1 MIRPQ
6 NVERIAEI
14 VSKADEDLGADG
26 DAVSYT
32 GFSAFIQ
39 CLFGDAAEDEIEHYT
54 ADELFHQASSFW
66 RFSANRKQGE
76 TLLRVFN
83 PTQSADGWSSPHTV
97 IEIVADDMAFL
108 VDSLLAELNALDLN
122 LHSVLHPIVYSDRD
136 ANGSRQ
142 DFVPSTEELS
152 QGAIR
157 ESMVHVEFD
166 YHSDERLLNRIKS
179 RIEEILSH
187 VKTVVDDF
195 QPMQARLNAAI
206 EGLQSNPPTLDQ
218 SELEESIA
226 FLSWL
231 RDNKFAFLG
240 SRIYSF
246 EGEPETGD
254 LVAQQGSGL
263 GLLRDPEMRVLRR
276 GSEMAHMTPEV
287 REFLMLPSPIIITK
301 ANVRSVVHRRVHMD
315 YVGVKL
321 FDEMGQLTGE
331 YRFVGLFTAEAYTR
345 SISRIP
351 LLSRKVEKVIEKSGF
366 ASASYNKKA
375 LKNILERFPRDELFQ
390 VNEHELLRVATGIVD
405 LHERPRTKI
414 FVRQD
419 RYDRYVSVLV
429 FVPRENFNSQARQQ
443 VADILV
449 ESYKGRLSAFYPYYD
464 DTTLVRVHF
473 IIGREPDDNFVRP
486 DTDEV
491 ERRIVEATRA
501 FPDALYAALA
511 PAYGEE
517 RCRPLVARYGRA
529 FPVGYRDTNTPNDA
543 VQDIEKL
550 EPLAAYPAIALRS
563 YRRDGDPANS
573 IRLKVYRAEY
583 PLALSDALPILEN
596 LGLRV
601 LQESGHQVD
610 RGDAQFW
617 VHDFLM
623 ENPDGHELNLEL
635 VGENFEAAFEAV
647 WLGRAENDRFN
658 RLCIEQNIPWRTV
671 ALLRGFAHYWRQS
684 GRTLS
689 VSYMQDTL
697 ANHPQITSLLV
708 ELFEARFDPSLDLSL
723 DERVSKADALSEQIM
738 ESLETVPSLD
748 EDRLIRQ
755 FLALIQALWRTNFYQ
770 KTEAGEDKPY
780 ISFKIESRK
789 LEDLPLPKPLTEI
802 FVYSTRV
809 EGVHLRWGFVARG
822 GLRWSDR
829 REDFRTEI
837 LGLVK
842 AQQVK
847 NAVIVPVGAKGG
859 FVPKQLP
866 TEGGREAFI
875 DEGIACYRLF
885 ISGLLDLADNIV
897 DGTVVKPQGM
907 VIHDQD
913 DPYLVV
919 AADKGT
925 ATFSDIA
932 NEISQSYGF
941 WLGDAFASGGSNGYD
956 HKAMG
961 ITARGAW
968 EAVKR
973 HFRELG
979 TDIQTEP
986 FTAVGVGD
994 MSGDVFGNGML
1005 LSRQTKLVAA
1015 FDHRDIFI
1023 DPDPDPETSFVERE
1037 RLFALPRSSWAD
1049 YDQKLISKGGGVFS
1063 RSLKAIELSPEAQKV
1078 LGTDRNKL
1086 TPNELIQSI
1095 LTSPASL
1102 MWFGGIG
1109 TYIKAE
1115 SERDSE
1121 VGDKANDAV
1130 RINASDLRV
1139 KVIGEGANL
1148 GVTQAGRIAFSR
1160 MGGHVNSDAIDNSAG
1175 VDCSDHEVN
1184 IKILV
1189 DQAVKTGSLDDQA
1202 RNQLLED
1209 MTDDVSELVL
1219 KNNYNQT
1226 RTLTLAEATAVA
1238 ELDSYRRLMSS
1249 LEAQDLLNR
1258 EVEGLPADEKIDEL
1272 TASGQG
1278 LSRPES
1284 AVLMAYVKIT
1294 LFDDLMASSV
1304 PDDELFVADLKAYFP
1319 PQLVDRFEDLLV
1331 DHQLRRE
1338 IIATVLASRV
1348 IDLGGINFV
1357 HRLVENTGASVAD
1370 ITRAF
1375 VAAESAF
1382 GIRSLAAQIDALDN
1396 QVSATVQTTMYLNLR
1411 QFLRRQVRW
1420 FLRYGLDEVSI
1431 QATISTFAAD
1441 AERLSQIIP
1450 EQLVLE
1456 AKHQLLEKRK
1466 ALTEFGV
1473 DEALA
1478 GGVALLDHMS
1488 SACDIIE
1495 VSRESTTSLED
1506 TAQLYFLVAEHFG
1519 LDQLRDQ
1526 AATLSFPDH
1535 WDRLAVRRL
1544 MDDLLLQQRYLT
1556 SQVLSSTDSSQ
1567 QLDDR
1572 LHTWLERNADVADRT
1587 KAMLIEMSA
1596 GSTIGVAKLTLASN
1610 QIRELASL
1618 VKS

>member
-1 MIRPQ
+1 MIRPH

-14 VSKADEDLGADG
+14 VSKAGGDLDARG
-26 DAVSYT
+26 DAINYT

-39 CLFGDAAEDEIEHYT
+39 CLFGDATDDEIDHYSS
-54 ADELFHQASSFW
+54 DELFHQALSFW
-66 RFSANRKQGE
+66 RFSGKRKKGE

-83 PTQSADGWSSPHTV
+83 PTQSRDGWSSPHTV

-108 VDSLLAELNALDLN
+108 VDSLLAELNALDLR
-122 LHSVLHPIVYSDRD
+122 LHSVLHPIVFSDRD
-136 ANGSRQ
+136 ENGTRT

-152 QGAIR
+152 HDAIR

-166 YHSDERLLNRIKS
+166 FHSDEKLLGRIKG
-179 RIEEILSH
+179 RIEEILDK

-195 QPMQARLNAAI
+195 QPMRARLDEAI
-206 EGLQSNPPTLDQ
+206 EGLQSNPPAIDQ

-231 RDNKFAFLG
+231 RDDKFAFLG
-240 SRIYSF
+240 SRIYRF
-246 EGEPETGD
+246 EGEAETGD
-254 LVAQQGSGL
+254 LVAQGESGL
-263 GLLRDPEMRVLRR
+263 GLLRNPDTRVLRR
-276 GSEMAHMTPEV
+276 GSELAHMTPEV

-321 FDEMGQLTGE
+321 FDEMGQMIGE
-331 YRFVGLFTAEAYTR
+331 YRFVGLFTAEAYTW
-345 SISRIP
+345 SLARIP
-351 LLSRKVEKVIEKSGF
+351 LLSKKVENVIAKSEF

-375 LKNILERFPRDELFQ
+375 LKNILETFPRDELFQ
-390 VNEHELLRVATGIVD
+390 VSEQELLRVATGIVD
-405 LHERPRTKI
+405 LHERPRTKL

-419 RYDRYVSVLV
+419 RYDRYVSALV
-429 FVPRENFNSQARQQ
+429 YVPRENFNSQVRQQ
-443 VADILV
+443 IADILV
-449 ESYKGRLSAFYPYYD
+449 ESYRGRLSAFYPYYD
-464 DTTLVRVHF
+464 DSTLVRVHF
-473 IIGREPDDNFVRP
+473 IIGREPDDTFVKP
-486 DTDEV
+486 DTGDV
-491 ERRIVEATRA
+491 EQRIVEAARA
-501 FPDALYAALA
+501 FPDALNAALA
-511 PAYGEE
+511 PVYGDE

-529 FPVGYRDTNTPNDA
+529 FSAGYRDANTPQDA

-563 YRRDGDPANS
+563 YRREGDPSNA
-573 IRLKVYRAEY
+573 IRLKVYRAEQ

-601 LQESGHQVD
+601 LQESGHPVD
-610 RGDAQFW
+610 RGDARFW

-623 ENPDGHELNLEL
+623 ENSDGHELNLEL
-635 VGENFEAAFEAV
+635 VAENFEAAFEAV
-647 WLGRAENDRFN
+647 WVGLAENDSFN
-658 RLCIEQNIPWRTV
+658 RLCIEQNLPWRTV

-697 ANHPQITSLLV
+697 ANHPVITALLV
-708 ELFEARFDPSLDLSL
+708 DLFETRFDPGLGLSL
-723 DERVSKADALSEQIM
+723 TDRVSKAEEISNEIL
-738 ESLETVPSLD
+738 ESLESVPSLD

-755 FLALIQALWRTNFYQ
+755 FLALIRALWRTNFFQ

-875 DEGIACYRLF
+875 NEGIACYRLF

-897 DGTVVKPQGM
+897 DGAIVKPQGM
-907 VIHDQD
+907 VIHDKD

-979 TDIQTEP
+979 TDTQTEP
-986 FTAVGVGD
+986 FTVVGVGD

-1005 LSRQTKLVAA
+1005 LSRQTKLIAA

-1023 DPDPDPETSFVERE
+1023 DPDPDPETTFVERE
-1037 RLFALPRSSWAD
+1037 RLFAMPRSSWAD
-1049 YDQKLISKGGGVFS
+1049 YNQDLISTGGGVYS
-1063 RSLKAIELSPEAQKV
+1063 RSLKSIELSIEAQRA
-1078 LGTDRNKL
+1078 LAIDQAKL
-1086 TPNELIQSI
+1086 TPNELIQAI
-1095 LTSPASL
+1095 LKSPASL

-1115 SERDSE
+1115 HERDSE

-1139 KVIGEGANL
+1139 RVIGEGANL

-1160 MGGHVNSDAIDNSAG
+1160 LGGHINSDAIDNSAG

-1189 DQAVKTGSLDDQA
+1189 DQAVKRGKLDPQG

-1209 MTDDVSELVL
+1209 MTEDVSRLVL
-1219 KNNYNQT
+1219 KNNYSQT
-1226 RTLTLAEATAVA
+1226 RTLTLAEATSVE

-1249 LEAQDLLNR
+1249 LEARGLLNR
-1258 EVEGLPADEKIDEL
+1258 EVEGLPTDEKIDEL
-1272 TASGQG
+1272 AGGGQG
-1278 LSRPES
+1278 LSRPEL

-1294 LFDDLMASSV
+1294 LFDDLMASDL
-1304 PDDELFVADLKAYFP
+1304 PDDDLFATDFKNYFP
-1319 PQLVDRFEDLLV
+1319 TQLVDQFEDLMV

-1348 IDLGGINFV
+1348 IDLGGINFI

-1382 GIRSLAAQIDALDN
+1382 GICALADRIDALDN
-1396 QVSATVQTTMYLNLR
+1396 QVSAAVQTTMYLNLR
-1411 QFLRRQVRW
+1411 QFLRRQARW
-1420 FLRYGLDEVSI
+1420 FLRYGLDQVSV
-1431 QATISTFAAD
+1431 QATISTFASD
-1441 AERLSQIIP
+1441 AQRLSLIIP
-1450 EQLVLE
+1450 DRLTLS
-1456 AKHQLLEKRK
+1456 AKHALLEKRK
-1466 ALTEFGV
+1466 AVVEFGV
-1473 DEALA
+1473 EEGLA
-1478 GGVALLDHMS
+1478 GAVALLNYMN

-1506 TAQLYFLVAEHFG
+1506 TADLYFRVGDYFG
-1519 LDQLRDQ
+1519 LDNLRDQ
-1526 AATLSFPDH
+1526 ASMLVFPDH
-1535 WDRLAVRRL
+1535 WDRLAIRRL
-1544 MDDLLLQQRYLT
+1544 MDDLLLQQRNLASLVLT
-1556 SQVLSSTDSSQ
+1556 SGDSSQ
-1567 QLDDR
+1567 AIDARFEDWC
-1572 LHTWLERNADVADRT
+1572 HHHAEITERT
-1587 KAMLIEMSA
+1587 KSLLSEMSA
-1596 GSTIGVAKLTLASN
+1596 GSGIGVAKLTLASN

-1618 VKS
+1618 AKS

>member
-14 VSKADEDLGADG
+14 VSKADG
-26 DAVSYT
+26 DFGSQGDKINYN

-39 CLFGDAAEDEIEHYT
+39 CLFGDAADDEIEHYSS
-54 ADELFHQASSFW
+54 DELFRQALSFW
-66 RFSANRKQGE
+66 RFSASRQRGE

-83 PTQSADGWSSPHTV
+83 PTLADDGWSSPHTV

-122 LHSVLHPIVYSDRD
+122 LHSVLHPIVFSDR
-136 ANGSRQ
+136 NEGGSRQ
-142 DFVPSTEELS
+142 DFAPSTEELS
-152 QGAIR
+152 HGALR
-157 ESMVHVEFD
+157 ESMIHIEFD
-166 YHSDERLLNRIKS
+166 FHSDERLLGRIKS
-179 RIEEILSH
+179 RIEEILEK

-195 QPMQARLNAAI
+195 HPMRARLDEAI
-206 EGLQSNPPTLDQ
+206 EGLQSNPPAIDQ
-218 SELEESIA
+218 GELEESIA
-226 FLSWL
+226 FLNWL
-231 RDNKFAFLG
+231 RDDKFAFLG
-240 SRIYSF
+240 SRIYRF
-246 EGEPETGD
+246 EGEPETGE
-254 LVAQQGSGL
+254 LVAMEESGL
-263 GLLRDPEMRVLRR
+263 GLLKDPTMRVLRR
-276 GSEMAHMTPEV
+276 GSELAHMTPEV

-321 FDEMGQLTGE
+321 FDSMGQMTGE

-345 SISRIP
+345 SLARIP
-351 LLSRKVEKVIEKSGF
+351 LLSRKVENVIEKSGF

-375 LKNILERFPRDELFQ
+375 LKNVLETFPRDELFQ
-390 VNEHELLRVATGIVD
+390 VSEQELLRVATGIVD
-405 LHERPRTKI
+405 LHERPRTKL

-419 RYDRYVSVLV
+419 RYDRYVSALV
-429 FVPRENFNSQARQQ
+429 FIPRENFNSQARQQ
-443 VADILV
+443 IGDILV
-449 ESYKGRLSAFYPYYD
+449 EAYKGRLSAFYPHYD
-464 DTTLVRVHF
+464 ETTLVRIHF
-473 IIGREPDDNFVRP
+473 IIGREPDDTFVKP
-486 DTDEV
+486 DTDDV
-491 ERRIVEATRA
+491 EQRIMEATRG
-501 FPDALYAALA
+501 FPDALNAALV
-511 PAYGEE
+511 PLYGEE
-517 RCRPLVARYGRA
+517 KCRPLVARYGRA
-529 FPVGYRDTNTPNDA
+529 FSAGYRDVNSAHDA
-543 VQDIEKL
+543 LLDIEKL

-563 YRRDGDPANS
+563 YRRMGDPNHT
-573 IRLKVYRAEY
+573 IRLKVYRAER

-617 VHDFLM
+617 VHDFFM
-623 ENPDGHELNLEL
+623 ENPIGHELDLEL
-635 VGENFEAAFEAV
+635 VGENFEAAFEAI
-647 WLGRAENDRFN
+647 WLGYAENDAFN

-697 ANHPQITSLLV
+697 ANHPHITSLLV
-708 ELFEARFDPSLDLSL
+708 ELFETRFDPGLNLSL
-723 DERVSKADALSEQIM
+723 KERAAKAGEVADQIL
-738 ESLETVPSLD
+738 ESLESVPSLD

-770 KTEAGEDKPY
+770 QTEAGEIKAY

-859 FVPKQLP
+859 FFPKQLP
-866 TEGGREAFI
+866 KEGGREAFI
-875 DEGIACYRLF
+875 EEGIACYRMF
-885 ISGLLDLADNIV
+885 ISGLLDLADNFV
-897 DGTVVKPQGM
+897 DGKVVQPQGL
-907 VIHDQD
+907 VIHDKE

-1005 LSRQTKLVAA
+1005 LSRQTKLLAA
-1015 FDHRDIFI
+1015 FDHRDIFL
-1023 DPDPDPETSFVERE
+1023 DPDPDPEASFVERE

-1049 YDQKLISKGGGVFS
+1049 YDKKLISRGGGVYS
-1063 RSLKAIELSPEAQKV
+1063 RSLKSIELSTEAQRA
-1078 LGTDRNKL
+1078 LGTDKTKL
-1086 TPNELIQSI
+1086 TPNELIQAI
-1095 LTSPASL
+1095 LKSPASL

-1115 SERDSE
+1115 HERDSE
-1121 VGDKANDAV
+1121 VGDKANDAI
-1130 RINASDLRV
+1130 RINAPNLRV

-1148 GVTQAGRIAFSR
+1148 GVTQAGRIDFSR
-1160 MGGHVNSDAIDNSAG
+1160 LGGRINSDAIDNSAG

-1189 DQAVKTGSLDDQA
+1189 DQAVKTGKLDETS

-1209 MTDDVSELVL
+1209 MTDDVSDLVL
-1219 KNNYNQT
+1219 KNNYSQT
-1226 RTLTLAEATAVA
+1226 RTLTLAEATAVE
-1238 ELDSYRRLMSS
+1238 ELDSYRRLMTY
-1249 LEAQDLLNR
+1249 LEAQELLNR
-1258 EVEGLPADEKIDEL
+1258 SVEGLPAEEKIDEL
-1272 TASGQG
+1272 AGMGQG
-1278 LSRPES
+1278 LSRPEL

-1294 LFDDLMASSV
+1294 LFDDLMASDL
-1304 PDDELFVADLKAYFP
+1304 PDDDLFVADLKEYFP
-1319 PQLVDRFEDLLV
+1319 SQLVNQFEDLLV
-1331 DHQLRRE
+1331 GHQLRRE

-1348 IDLGGINFV
+1348 VDLGGINFI
-1357 HRLVENTGASVAD
+1357 HRLVENTGASVAE

-1375 VAAESAF
+1375 VAAEAAF
-1382 GIRSLAAQIDALDN
+1382 GIRALAERIDALDN
-1396 QVSATVQTTMYLNLR
+1396 RVPANVQTTMYLNLR

-1420 FLRYGLDEVSI
+1420 FLRYGLAEVSI
-1431 QATISTFAAD
+1431 QATISSFAD
-1441 AERLSQIIP
+1441 DVRRVEQIVP
-1450 EQLVLE
+1450 AQLMVNS
-1456 AKHQLLEKRK
+1456 KHALLERRK
-1466 ALTEFGV
+1466 ALVEFGV
-1473 DEALA
+1473 EEDLSEA
-1478 GGVALLDHMS
+1478 VALLSYMT

-1506 TAQLYFLVAEHFG
+1506 TAELYFLVGDHFG
-1519 LDQLRDQ
+1519 LDELRSQ
-1526 AATLSFPDH
+1526 ASTLTFPDH

-1544 MDDLLLQQRYLT
+1544 MDDLLLQQRNLT
-1556 SQVLSSTDSSQ
+1556 SLVLMSADGVQSVEARFKVW
-1567 QLDDR
+1567 LDR
-1572 LHTWLERNADVADRT
+1572 YADMAGRT
-1587 KAMLIEMSA
+1587 KQMLEDMSA
-1596 GSTIGVAKLTLASN
+1596 GSAIGVAKLTLASN

-1618 VKS
+1618 AKS